1 MKLPVFKI
9 DEREQEGGVV
19 LALSGELD
27 LAGAPRAHDGARTA
41 RRRPAGTLTV
51 DLTDLEFIDSSGLR
65 VLVRLHNAATAADY
79 TYRLIAG
86 PPQVHRAFVLSGL
99 DQALP
104 FAGSH
109 LPVRNP

>member
-9 DEREQEGGVV
+9 DERDQEDGVV

-27 LAGAPRAHDGARTA
+27 LAGAPELTTA
-41 RRRPAGTLTV
+41 LNHAQAAGQTLTV
-51 DLTDLEFIDSSGLR
+51 DLTDLEFIDSSGLG
-65 VLVRLHNAATAADY
+65 VLVRFNNAATAADY
-79 TYRLIAG
+79 TYTVIAG

-104 FAGSH
+104 FAAAPSGA
-109 LPVRNP
+109 